1 MTSTRMIRLVTLVAC
16 LWGPGASA
24 QDLAAPAEKADFQ
37 QRGTPYAPLMD
48 FVDQLESRSDLIY
61 LQTLTETLMERS
73 VLLCILSDPPVYRG
87 QEALASG
94 KPIVLIVN
102 NVHGG
107 ETAGKDA
114 SLILMR
120 DLALGD
126 LRPLLEQ
133 VIVLIVPTI
142 NPDGAERYRRT
153 NEQRL
158 DLNRDY
164 IKLESKEVRA
174 LVARVIADWQPDVH
188 VDTHNGGSPP
198 YTLTYQTCL
207 NPSCDS
213 DLVALAN
220 DTILPGVREAL
231 QSENYDG
238 FWYRGP
244 SLLEGKPGWGPTSCE
259 PRKHHTYSV
268 LSNMIGLLFE
278 SPTGSHRIVD
288 SGSRVVAVE
297 ARDRYR
303 HQVRGQYLGLREV
316 IRYAAKNGNHLRTM
330 VRAARERTILLG
342 LDDSDNDPVVIEY
355 QQAEAASAEFWR
367 IRGWDPADDPEAPDQ
382 EQEYE
387 KVVLP
392 LFTRFVTTRT
402 ATRPWG
408 YLLPPDLGTV
418 VPLLLEHGIA
428 VKRLTHPLD
437 AEVEIYY
444 AHQIS
449 RQRYFQGHYLTS
461 VRVAKETERANLPPG
476 SFFVP
481 TAQAKGNL
489 VCYLLEPETDDNF
502 VTWNFLDRYLNHA
515 DTPAESHSSTRK
527 GKAPI
532 PIYRLMKQTK
542 ISGVLLQN
550 NQSSGPGRYPR

>member
-1 MTSTRMIRLVTLVAC
+1 MIRLLTFAAC
-16 LWGPGASA
+16 IWGSGASA
-24 QDLAAPAEKADFQ
+24 QDLAAPAETADFQ
-37 QRGTPYAPLMD
+37 QRGTPYGPLMD
-48 FVDQLESRSDLIY
+48 FVDQLESHSDLIY

-73 VLLCILSDPPVYRG
+73 VLLCILSDPPVYRS

-107 ETAGKDA
+107 EYAGKDA

-174 LVARVIADWQPDVH
+174 LVTRVIADWQPDVH

-220 DTILPGVREAL
+220 DTILPAVREAL
-231 QSENYDG
+231 RRENYDG

-244 SLLEGKPGWGPTSCE
+244 SLLDGKQGWAPTSCE

-278 SPTGSHRIVD
+278 SPAGSHRIVD

-297 ARDRYR
+297 ARERYR

-316 IRYAAKNGNHLRTM
+316 IRYAAKNGNHLRAM

-367 IRGWDPADDPEAPDQ
+367 IRGWAPSDDPEAPDQ

-408 YLLPPDLGTV
+408 YLLPPDLETV

-444 AHQIS
+444 ANQIS
-449 RQRYFQGHYLTS
+449 RQRYFQGHFLTS

-489 VCYLLEPETDDNF
+489 VCYLLEPETDDNLI
-502 VTWNFLDRYLNHA
+502 TWNFLDRYVNHA
-515 DTPAESHSSTRK
+515 EAPAEGHGAPRK
-527 GKAPI
+527 VKAPI
-532 PIYRLMKQTK
+532 PIYRLMKQIK
-542 ISGVLLQN
+542 ISGVLLN
-550 NQSSGPGRYPR
+550 NPSSGPGRYPR